1 MNISH
6 EGVGLIARAALMSV
20 LIIVGAV
27 FLALVGTSRRRKTY
41 MLVGGLGGLS
51 IGVVVAELLAH
62 SIRTDV
68 SAICGCIGMMAG
80 WCVAWLYARH
90 VPRESK

>member
-1 MNISH
+1 VNISH
-6 EGVGLIARAALMSV
+6 EGVGLIARAALVSV

-27 FLALVGTSRRRKTY
+27 FLALVGPSRRRKAY

-51 IGVVVAELLAH
+51 VGVVVAQLL
-62 SIRTDV
+62 SRSLRTDV
-68 SAICGCIGMMAG
+68 SAICGCTGMMAG

-90 VPRESK
+90 VSPESN